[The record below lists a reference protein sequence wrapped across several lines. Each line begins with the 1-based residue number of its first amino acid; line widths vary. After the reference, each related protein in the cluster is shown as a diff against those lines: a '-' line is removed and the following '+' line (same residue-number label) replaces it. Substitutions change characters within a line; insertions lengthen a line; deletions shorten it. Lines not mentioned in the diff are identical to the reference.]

1 MGGMNMDRA
10 YSFLSIK
17 SLDED
22 QRVITG
28 MASTPEV
35 DRVGDI
41 VDSLGAKFA
50 AEIPLLWAHKHDS
63 PVGIAELG
71 KPTKKGIPFKAVI
84 AKIEEDG
91 PLKQLVEMAWQSVK
105 ARLVR
110 GVSIGFRPIKY
121 DIRSEGGLK
130 FTETEIY
137 ELSLVSVPACA
148 SATIQ
153 TIKAL
158 SGYRDAEARGA
169 IPLIDRPVIRPDDMK
184 GAVRLVSASRLASLP
199 LKASR

>member
-1 MGGMNMDRA
+1 MNRA
-10 YSFLSIK
+10 FSLLEIK
-17 SLDED
+17 GLDED
-22 QRVITG
+22 QRMITG

-41 VDSLGAKFA
+41 VDPMGAKFA
-50 AEIPLLWAHKHDS
+50 PEISLLWQHKHDS

-71 KPTKKGIPFKAVI
+71 RPTKKGIPFKAII
-84 AKIEEDG
+84 AKIEEEG
-91 PLKQLVEMAWQSVK
+91 ELKNLVDRAWQSVK
-105 ARLVR
+105 AKLVR

-121 DIRSEGGLK
+121 DIMSEGGLK

-137 ELSLVSVPACA
+137 ELSLVTVPANA

-158 SGYRDAEARGA
+158 SGYRDDDYHGA
-169 IPLIDRPVIRPDDMK
+169 VPLINRAAELPRDMK
-184 GAVRLVSASRLASLP
+184 GAVQLVSASRLASLP
-199 LKASR
+199 LKANR

>member
-1 MGGMNMDRA
+1 MQSQIGFSR
-10 YSFLSIK
+10 LKIK
-17 SLDED
+17 ALDED
-22 QRVITG
+22 QRMISG
-28 MASTPEV
+28 MASVPQV

-41 VDSLGAKFA
+41 VESMGAKFA

-71 KPTKKGIPFKAVI
+71 KPTKNGIPFRAVI
-84 AKIEEDG
+84 AKIQEEG
-91 PLKQLVEMAWQSVK
+91 ELKQLVDKAWHAVK

-121 DIRSEGGLK
+121 DLMSEGGIR
-130 FTETEIY
+130 FIETEIY

-148 SATIQ
+148 SATISN
-153 TIKAL
+153 IKAFGMPHMD
-158 SGYRDAEARGA
+158 SGA
-169 IPLIDRPVIRPDDMK
+169 IRLMDRPVVKTQDDMQ
-184 GAVRLVSASRLASLP
+184 GAVRLISASRLASLP